1 MSKTTEKSE
10 YRKRK
15 NAVKEQQRVYQID
28 RDVGRESQRG
38 EATMRKVALAASAIH
53 VFSWIP
59 DRELFITF
67 WLDHDAKKRSKCQF
81 WTKRASDGWV
91 LQPHWPKD
99 SKSGSSSLMAWTE
112 SLRPTPQN
120 SVTHLSKIPVPAWRL
135 GNYIAP
141 LNQLY
146 RRPL

>member
-53 VFSWIP
+53 VFS
-59 DRELFITF
+59 
-67 WLDHDAKKRSKCQF
+67 
-81 WTKRASDGWV
+81 
-91 LQPHWPKD
+91 
-99 SKSGSSSLMAWTE
+99 
-112 SLRPTPQN
+112 
-120 SVTHLSKIPVPAWRL
+120 
-135 GNYIAP
+135 
-141 LNQLY
+141 
-146 RRPL
+146 